1 MPIFI
6 FGNIRFIN
14 PFISGIALISTV
26 LFLALCVSAQCI
38 QSQERF
44 QNIPEAEEKFSIGI
58 KLYQA
63 QEYDSAYST
72 FYEII
77 SKLPLNQR
85 TTSSYLLSGKS
96 LYNAKRFPES
106 QKILETFLTKFPE
119 SFYFD
124 DARFLLAKIFY
135 YEHEY
140 SNALDRFLSIIESKP
155 SQITKSNQFLE
166 IICKKKLSLSQLEQI
181 VSNSHWKDS
190 KPVLQYFLLERL
202 ASIGKTSEATLVLD
216 SLKKNLHLDGGAKD
230 IGVDENGRSVH
241 TLHGNTDG
249 VIDSPH
255 SAGEIRS
262 PMAIVV
268 TI

>member
-1 MPIFI
+1 VVVLRCI
-6 FGNIRFIN
+6 
-14 PFISGIALISTV
+14 

-124 DARFLLAKIFY
+124 DARFLLAKIF
-135 YEHEY
+135 
-140 SNALDRFLSIIESKP
+140 
-155 SQITKSNQFLE
+155 
-166 IICKKKLSLSQLEQI
+166 
-181 VSNSHWKDS
+181 
-190 KPVLQYFLLERL
+190 LLR
-202 ASIGKTSEATLVLD
+202 T
-216 SLKKNLHLDGGAKD
+216 
-230 IGVDENGRSVH
+230 
-241 TLHGNTDG
+241 
-249 VIDSPH
+249 
-255 SAGEIRS
+255 
-262 PMAIVV
+262 
-268 TI
+268 